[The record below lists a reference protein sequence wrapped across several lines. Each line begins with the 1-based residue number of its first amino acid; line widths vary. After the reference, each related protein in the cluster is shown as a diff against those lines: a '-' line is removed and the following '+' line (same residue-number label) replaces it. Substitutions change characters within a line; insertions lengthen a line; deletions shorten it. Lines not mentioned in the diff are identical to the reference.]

1 MENYE
6 KVRLEYGKIF
16 IEYLSVLRER
26 VPQNLFFAIMFTS
39 FIERLFDSVLDS
51 FQYGKEFCFGFF
63 YYFPW
68 LFSSYG
74 MSAGKEKK
82 YVNIF
87 YRYKYL
93 IY

>member
-82 YVNIF
+82 YVNI
-87 YRYKYL
+87 YCRYKYL
-93 IY
+93 MY

>member
-51 FQYGKEFCFGFF
+51 FQYGKEF
-63 YYFPW
+63 
-68 LFSSYG
+68 
-74 MSAGKEKK
+74 
-82 YVNIF
+82 
-87 YRYKYL
+87 
-93 IY
+93 